1 MAVPWS
7 VWDIVQGLSPH
18 VPEPNPCFGCL
29 VHQAGAGQVHP
40 LRVKGPEVRSPCSV
54 RGSSHIREVADGGT
68 GSGSGGSA
76 GRTTDVQ
83 PKHHWVGIRKA
94 LRARTQIKRERES
107 CHAGNIGFSYFHCYT
122 LGIYYLLI
130 HTHMRDD
137 ASDSFDCTLFEEE
150 PSLGGSQAVSGNW
163 WQSTRMN
170 LH

>member
-1 MAVPWS
+1 MAVEDLQVGPQMFS
-7 VWDIVQGLSPH
+7 PNTTGLVFGRH
-18 VPEPNPCFGCL
+18 CVP
-29 VHQAGAGQVHP
+29 VH
-40 LRVKGPEVRSPCSV
+40 RS
-54 RGSSHIREVADGGT
+54 RE
-68 GSGSGGSA
+68 
-76 GRTTDVQ
+76 
-83 PKHHWVGIRKA
+83 
-94 LRARTQIKRERES
+94 RERES